1 MSDQAVILVAAG
13 IAAAVVA
20 ILLIR
25 INGRESWRATVTPL
39 ASIIGSGFLVAAPL
53 LIGTF
58 GSLAIWAM
66 AALLVVA
73 FALGHVIRFNIRYG
87 EPLFSAAHRDRQLI
101 GLDGLSDVALAFAY
115 FISVAYYLALLGVFV
130 LKGIGVGSAETVARW
145 LTTGLLV
152 FIGSLGLLGGLK
164 AVERVETAVV
174 ALKLA
179 VIAGLCAALAAGLFV
194 IDHSQLT
201 WPTAPSFGLRD
212 VAILLGLLM
221 VCQGFETSRYL
232 GSEFDAALRVR
243 TMRRAQLVAA
253 GIYLVFFALVAPF
266 ITSYAAGDGVT
277 ALVDV
282 AEQLAIGL
290 AAAVTIGAAA
300 SQFTAAVADSLASTG
315 LLAEVS
321 GGRLKPQHGYLL
333 LVPVAI
339 IVVWLTDV
347 TVLISYASR
356 AFAIYYALQCLVA
369 LRVVVV
375 SADKVTRPRLRLVA
389 YGGMFAVA
397 AAVAFFGQPAEGG

>member
-1 MSDQAVILVAAG
+1 MSDEAIILIAAGVAA
-13 IAAAVVA
+13 A
-20 ILLIR
+20 ITAFVLFRLNNR
-25 INGRESWRATVTPL
+25 KSWQATVTPL

-58 GSLAIWAM
+58 GNLAIWAM
-66 AALLVVA
+66 AALLVLA

-87 EPLFSAAHRDRQLI
+87 EPLFAKHQYRQLI
-101 GLDGLSDVALAFAY
+101 ALEGLSDAALAFAY

-130 LKGIGVGSAETVARW
+130 LKGIGVAESETVARV
-145 LTTGLLV
+145 LTTGLLA
-152 FIGSLGLLGGLK
+152 FIGGLGVLGGLG

-201 WPTAPSFGLRD
+201 WPTTPSFGLRD

-232 GSEFDAALRVR
+232 GSEFDGALRIR
-243 TMRRAQLVAA
+243 TMRRAQIIAG

-282 AEQLAIGL
+282 ADQLAIGL

-315 LLAEVS
+315 LLSEIS
-321 GGRLKPQHGYLL
+321 GGRLKPQYGYFLL
-333 LVPVAI
+333 IPVAI
-339 IVVWLTDV
+339 GVVWLTDV
-347 TVLISYASR
+347 TILISYASR
-356 AFAIYYALQCLVA
+356 AFALYYAIQCLVA

-375 SADKVTRPRLRLVA
+375 SGDQVSRRNLRLVG
-389 YGGMFAVA
+389 YGVLFVVA
-397 AAVAFFGQPAEGG
+397 AAVALFGEPAEGG